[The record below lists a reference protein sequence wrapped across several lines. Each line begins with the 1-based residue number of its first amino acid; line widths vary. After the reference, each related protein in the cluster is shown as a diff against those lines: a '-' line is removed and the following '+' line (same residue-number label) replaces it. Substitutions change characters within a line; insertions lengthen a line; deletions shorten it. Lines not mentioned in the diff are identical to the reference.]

1 MAAPMKRCFRMIDI
15 GANLTDPVFRGLY
28 RGKQHHEDDF
38 LDMLKRAKDVGV
50 EKIMVTAGCLK
61 DAKEACELVSKHED
75 IYTTIG
81 CHPTRC
87 SEFEKSGDP
96 DGYMNQLLD
105 IAAQN
110 KQKIV
115 AVGEFGLD
123 YDRLQFCPKDT
134 QLKYFEHQFEM
145 VEQLQLPLFL
155 HSRNAAED
163 FSAIIRRHRDKIKG
177 GVVHSFT
184 GTKEEAADILDQG
197 LFIGINGCSLKTQ
210 DNIDAMCSI
219 PTDRIMIE
227 TDAPWCDI
235 RSTHASGKL
244 VQTQFPSRKSDKWQ
258 KGCCVKS
265 RNEPANIIQV
275 LEVIAAARKED
286 ITEMAN
292 TIFENTRKMFFPD
305 SSH

>member
-1 MAAPMKRCFRMIDI
+1 MAAPMRRCLRMIDI
-15 GANLTDPVFRGLY
+15 GANLTDPVFRGVY
-28 RGKQHHEDDF
+28 RGKTHHEDDF
-38 LDMLKRAKDVGV
+38 LDVLKRASDVGV
-50 EKIMVTAGCLK
+50 EKIMVTAGCME
-61 DAKEACELVSKHED
+61 DVKEATELVKSHD
-75 IYTTIG
+75 HLYTTIG

-110 KQKIV
+110 KGKVV

-123 YDRLQFCPKDT
+123 YDRLQFCPKQT
-134 QLKYFEHQFEM
+134 QLKYFEKQFEL

-155 HSRNAAED
+155 HSRNAASD
-163 FSAIIRRHRDKIKG
+163 FSDIIRRHRDKFRG

-210 DNIDAMCSI
+210 ENIDAMCSI
-219 PTDRIMIE
+219 PTDRLMIE

-235 RSTHASGKL
+235 RNTHASSKY
-244 VQTQFPSRKSDKWQ
+244 VQTQFPSKKKEKWE
-258 KGCCVKS
+258 KGNFVKS
-265 RNEPANIIQV
+265 RNEPATIIQV
-275 LEVIAAARKED
+275 LEVLAGARNENIED
-286 ITEMAN
+286 LARVIHDN
-292 TIFENTRKMFFPD
+292 TQKLFFP
-305 SSH
+305 SFC